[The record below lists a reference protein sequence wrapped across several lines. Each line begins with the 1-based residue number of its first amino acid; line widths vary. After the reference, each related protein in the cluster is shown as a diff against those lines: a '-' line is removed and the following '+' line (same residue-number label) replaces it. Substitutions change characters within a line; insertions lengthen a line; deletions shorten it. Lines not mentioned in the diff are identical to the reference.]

1 MVIYFKIG
9 SRSLSNC
16 IAAAAADAAI
26 NLSKEDTYI
35 YVDAVRNKEVA
46 KLGINYQHKLRIVAA
61 LYETD
66 DDETN
71 Y

>member
-16 IAAAAADAAI
+16 IAAAAEAAI

-46 KLGINYQHKLRIVAA
+46 KLGINYQHKLCIVAA
-61 LYETD
+61 LYKTD
-66 DDETN
+66 NNETN